1 MRRPALKT
9 LAEQSGYSLSTL
21 FRVLRGAE
29 NVKPETRE
37 AIVRL
42 LNIHGYMVQSHTKTE
57 KVVVD
62 ISIKNL
68 YSERIAKN
76 VLKRLRQENYRTVMT
91 ESFRHPGKFRKELED
106 TDIVIFSGQ
115 KNSEWFRIARDISPS
130 VYCVSLFCENAPE
143 AELHI
148 AADNLG
154 GTRAAADF
162 LCNRFGRIAVFANGL
177 EKDSAERAS
186 IFCGHATLYYP
197 QVRCD
202 MIRYTMQK
210 DLLKFYEE
218 HKEDYDAYFYQNGT
232 PWLALEP
239 LLLRDKAKIF
249 RLMFNNPEYICEI
262 RKLKTPKLD
271 AYIDF
276 EINCLQDLVV
286 FYLRNRPLLCAQQR
300 IITLLPTHLEIA
312 QSGRGR
318 KWK

>member
-1 MRRPALKT
+1 MLSGRSGRR
-9 LAEQSGYSLSTL
+9 SGSRS
-21 FRVLRGAE
+21 
-29 NVKPETRE
+29 
-37 AIVRL
+37 
-42 LNIHGYMVQSHTKTE
+42 
-57 KVVVD
+57 
-62 ISIKNL
+62 
-68 YSERIAKN
+68 
-76 VLKRLRQENYRTVMT
+76 
-91 ESFRHPGKFRKELED
+91 
-106 TDIVIFSGQ
+106 
-115 KNSEWFRIARDISPS
+115 
-130 VYCVSLFCENAPE
+130 ENAPE

-154 GTRAAADF
+154 GTRTAADF

-177 EKDSAERAS
+177 EKDSAERTS

-218 HKEDYDAYFYQNGT
+218 RKEDYDAYFYQNGS

-262 RKLKTPKLD
+262 RKLKPPKLD

-276 EINCLQDLVV
+276 EINCLQDLVA
-286 FYLRNRPLLCAQQR
+286 FYLRNRPLLCTQQR
-300 IITLLPTHLEIA
+300 LITLLPTHLEIA
-312 QSGRGR
+312 QNGRGR

>member
-1 MRRPALKT
+1 MKKITLKA
-9 LAEQSGYSLSTL
+9 LAEQSGFSQRTL
-21 FRVLRGAE
+21 FRILR
-29 NVKPETRE
+29 NDPQVKASTRD
-37 AIVRL
+37 AVIHL
-42 LNIHGYMVQSHTKTE
+42 LNIHGYMVQSYAENE
-57 KVVVD
+57 KIVVD
-62 ISIKNL
+62 VSVNNR
-68 YSERIAKN
+68 YSERIAEN

-91 ESFRHPGKFRKELED
+91 ESFRHPGKFRKELAD
-106 TDIVIFSGQ
+106 ADVVIFSGLQ
-115 KNSEWFRIARDISPS
+115 NSEWFRIARDISPS
-130 VYCVSLFCENAPE
+130 VYRVSLFCENAPE

-154 GTRAAADF
+154 GTRTAADF

-249 RLMFNNPEYICEI
+249 CLMFNNPEYICEI

-276 EINCLQDLVV
+276 EINCLQDLVA
-286 FYLRNRPLLCAQQR
+286 FYLRNRPLLCTQQR
-300 IITLLPTHLEIA
+300 LITLLPTHLEIA